1 MDSST
6 KEYPKH
12 PNIFEFGYQTIKR
25 NFKTNNNIVEC
36 INQQN
41 MKVEP
46 LDPFKPLLR
55 FNKLQNKIVAF
66 ILVFIIF
73 STDSNI
79 LPFLYKIWLIS
90 FISLLYII
98 KCDLDRIPI
107 RYIHPSKIHTLS
119 NNNSSSNSN
128 SSNSNNIQPTENTRI
143 IELQEEQLTKEYI
156 SVSQCEFHILQVKVI
171 DQNENTNTTSSGNG
185 SSNSSSSI
193 QTPITVGVQQQ
204 QQQSKAI
211 FQITILCGRSR

>member
-1 MDSST
+1 MESST

-128 SSNSNNIQPTENTRI
+128 SSNSNNIQPIENTRI

-171 DQNENTNTTSSGNG
+171 DQNENTNTTSS
-185 SSNSSSSI
+185 SSSSSSSI
-193 QTPITVGVQQQ
+193 QTPITVGVQQQQQ